1 MTGNPAKKSAV
12 VVSYNVCD
20 LLRACLESLKRA
32 RESGELDE
40 IIVVD
45 SSSSDGSDGMVRDQ
59 YPDVALQVVANRGFG
74 AGVNAGLAA
83 SSGDAILILN
93 PDTVVCPGAVNAL
106 STSLFSSPG
115 TGMVGPQ
122 LRYPDGT
129 PQPSR
134 RRFPTAW
141 TPVFESTILEEW
153 LPANRWVRH
162 YRMLDGPGH
171 RETSVDWL
179 VGAAMMV
186 RREVVEQAGGLDV
199 SFWLYGEEL
208 EWCYRI
214 RRHGWQIRY
223 VPDAT
228 IIHHEGSSTS
238 QDRLKSRQEFDRGR
252 VRAQRVIHGER
263 VARRTARI
271 LRINFAIHLVR
282 EGAKWILGHRR
293 DLRRERVSRY
303 WTLLRSDLYG

>member
-1 MTGNPAKKSAV
+1 MTTKPARISAV
-12 VVSYNVCD
+12 VVNYNVCD
-20 LLRACLESLKRA
+20 LLRACLESLEHA
-32 RESGELDE
+32 RKSGELDE

-45 SSSSDGSDGMVRDQ
+45 SSSSDGSDRMVQ
-59 YPDVALQVVANRGFG
+59 EQFPDTALRVVPNRGFG
-74 AGVNAGLAA
+74 AGVNVGLVE

-93 PDTVVCPGAVNAL
+93 PDTVICPGAISTL
-106 STSLFSSPG
+106 STTLFSSPG
-115 TGMVGPQ
+115 VGMVGPQ

-153 LPANRWVRH
+153 LPGNRLVRR
-162 YRMLDGPGH
+162 YRMLDDPDH
-171 RETSVDWL
+171 WQPSVDWL

-186 RREVVEQAGGLDV
+186 RREVVQQAGGFDE

-223 VPDAT
+223 VPDAM
-228 IIHHEGSSTS
+228 IIHHEGSSTG
-238 QDRLKSRQEFDRGR
+238 QDRLNSRLEFDRGR

-263 VARRTARI
+263 VARRTARM

-282 EGAKWILGHRR
+282 EGTKWLLGHRR
-293 DLRRERVSRY
+293 EMRRERVSHY